1 MGSVTEARY
10 CALGE
15 RCKLYDAETGKS
27 QKLGRYHKSTI
38 CDRCR
43 AAGYRPED
51 ATPTNAGSE
60 SPELEICSSCRR
72 LTTQPV
78 NEVGDRL
85 CGRCTAV
92 FSAAR
97 TLFKEGVTDERE
109 IVPTLAFAAH
119 ARTRWTAVN
128 EKLPE
133 YFREVWPEVFAQ
145 TYKGFKLVRV
155 VAGVPVL
162 RQESA
167 VVEVEQYSGTELPRR
182 IYIRA
187 FSRSAKPKLIET
199 QYERTLLEEH
209 ISYDRCKQISF
220 PSTEVA
226 DAHLII
232 AVGPDRELT
241 PKEAGVLSEN
251 PWRRRP
257 SFPPPSLVRDYY
269 KMMLGSVYAGQFKG
283 YSYALPGRQSG
294 PKSGEKFLTACLA
307 AHVNDHN
314 ESSELRPRAARL
326 MNRHVLEPCNK
337 PKLQED
343 SGHARDYVFELEPG
357 ASHHLL
363 QAEYLLQQYLQRDT
377 PPSALER
384 VFAKHPLS

>member
-1 MGSVTEARY
+1 MG
-10 CALGE
+10 G
-15 RCKLYDAETGKS
+15 RCKLYDTESGKS
-27 QKLGRYHKSTI
+27 QKLGRYHKDTI

-43 AAGYRPED
+43 AAGYHPDD
-51 ATPTNAGSE
+51 APIALNVGLE
-60 SPELEICSSCRR
+60 SPELEKCSACWR
-72 LTTQPV
+72 LATQLV
-78 NEVGDRL
+78 NEAGDGL

-97 TLFKEGVTDERE
+97 VLFKECVTDERE

-119 ARTRWTAVN
+119 AGARWAAVN

-155 VAGVPVL
+155 VDGVPVL
-162 RQESA
+162 RQEPA
-167 VVEVEQYSGTELPRR
+167 VVEVERYAGTELPRR
-182 IYIRA
+182 ICIRA
-187 FSRSAKPKLIET
+187 FFRSAKPEFIATL
-199 QYERTLLEEH
+199 YEKTLLEEH
-209 ISYDRCKQISF
+209 IPYDRCKRISF

-232 AVGPDRELT
+232 AVGPDREVT
-241 PKEAGVLSEN
+241 PEEAGVLSEN

-257 SFPPPSLVRDYY
+257 SFPPASLVRDYY
-269 KMMLGSVYAGQFKG
+269 KMMRGSVYGGQFKG
-283 YSYALPGRQSG
+283 YLYALPGRQSG
-294 PKSGEKFLTACLA
+294 PKSGDKFLKACLA
-307 AHVNDHN
+307 AHVNDHK
-314 ESSELRPRAARL
+314 ESSELRLRARAARL
-326 MNRHVLEPCNK
+326 MNRHVLEPCNE

-343 SGHARDYVFELEPG
+343 SGHARDYVFELVPG

-377 PPSALER
+377 PPSVLER
-384 VFAKHPLS
+384 VFSKHPLS